1 MAKSSSRKRRKLRKN
16 HKQKRSRGWLLHL
29 LIIALMAIAARVLWL
44 DHAIQQHFEG
54 QRWALPAT
62 VYARPLE
69 LFPGQKIDIHDLIR
83 ELELLGYR
91 RSLAT
96 RQKGEFSASN
106 SVVNFYSRGFTFVDG
121 MEYPNKISLT
131 IANDAIQNI
140 KNLATGV
147 SIPLARL
154 EPVEIAKI
162 YPAHHEDRVLIKLD
176 NVPLFLIKALLA
188 TEDRRFY
195 EHSGIDPKGIAR
207 AFLTN
212 LKAMRIRQG
221 ASTLTQQL
229 IKNFYLTHER
239 TYWRKVNEL
248 IMALLLE
255 RRYEKN
261 EILEAYLNEV
271 FLGQD
276 NSRAIHGFGLA
287 AEYYFGAPLNEL
299 RSDQL
304 AMLVGLVKGPS
315 YYDPLRH
322 PDRAKVRRD
331 IVLKIMSSLGLLNHE
346 QLRNSLSAKL
356 DLKPGR
362 SLSSSRYPA
371 FTDLVRK
378 QLMQNYAEK
387 DLRSAG
393 LRIFTTLD
401 PIVQDKSEK
410 ALKDRLRQFDKERKL
425 APDQL
430 QGAIIVTDVHSG
442 EIKAVVGSRDGRSS
456 GYNRAVYASRHIGS
470 LIKPVVYLTALE
482 RGKTLASL
490 IRDEAIA
497 WKLPDGNIWRPEN
510 YDRKFYGQVPLITA
524 LEHSYNAATVNLG
537 KETGL
542 DRIAKRLHGLGL
554 EKSLPAYPSLLLGA
568 IELTPLEVSRIYQT
582 LANDGFSIPPRTI
595 RAVLTQENKPLQT
608 YELKIGKVIEPEAA
622 YLIKYAM
629 SEVVRTGTARS
640 VAAALPDQ
648 LPLAGKTGTT
658 GDLRDSWFAGFD
670 ENTLTVVWLGRDDN
684 KPAGLTGSNGAL
696 RVWMDLMKNLPVTPL
711 DQRAT
716 ASIEWYWINSQSGKL
731 TERDCAYA
739 IALPFIKGTQP
750 HEQESCNQNTG
761 RMKEIFRGWL
771 P

>member
-1 MAKSSSRKRRKLRKN
+1 MAKSAHRKRRKSRKT
-16 HKQKRSRGWLLHL
+16 HKQKRSRGWILHL
-29 LIIALMAIAARVLWL
+29 IVIILIVIAARVIWL
-44 DHAIQQHFEG
+44 DQNIQQHFEG

-69 LFPGQKIDIHDLIR
+69 LFPGQKVTINDLIK

-91 RSLAT
+91 RSIAT
-96 RQKGEFSASN
+96 RQKGEFSASD

-121 MEYPNKISLT
+121 TEYPNKISLK
-131 IANDAIQNI
+131 IVDNSLQSI
-140 KNLATGV
+140 KNLVTGD
-147 SIPLARL
+147 SIPLVRL
-154 EPVEIAKI
+154 EPVEISKI

-176 NVPLFLIKALLA
+176 NVPIFLIKALLA

-207 AFLTN
+207 AFITN

-239 TYWRKVNEL
+239 TYWRKANEL

-261 EILEAYLNEV
+261 DILEAYLNEV

-299 RSDQL
+299 RHDQL

-322 PDRAKVRRD
+322 PDRARERRD
-331 IVLKIMSSLGLLNHE
+331 VVLKSMNSLGLLDQE
-346 QLRNSLSAKL
+346 QLKTNLSAKL

-362 SLSSSRYPA
+362 SLSRSRYPA

-378 QLMQNYAEK
+378 QLRQNYAET

-401 PIVQDKSEK
+401 PIVQDKAERVIK
-410 ALKDRLRQFDKERKL
+410 ERLRQFDKDMKL
-425 APDQL
+425 APGQL
-430 QGAIIVTDVHSG
+430 QGAILVTDIHSG
-442 EIKAVVGSRDGRSS
+442 EIKAVLGSRDASSS
-456 GYNRAVYASRHIGS
+456 GYNRAVYASRPIGS

-482 RGKTLASL
+482 QGKTLASM

-497 WKLPDGNIWRPEN
+497 WKLPNGNIWRPEN
-510 YDRKFYGQVPLITA
+510 YDKKFYGEVPLIMA

-537 KETGL
+537 KDTGL
-542 DRIAKRLHGLGL
+542 DRIVKRLSALGL
-554 EKSLPAYPSLLLGA
+554 EQSLSAYPSLLLGA
-568 IELTPLEVSRIYQT
+568 IELSPLQVSRIYQT

-640 VAAALPDQ
+640 VAAVLPGQ

-658 GDLRDSWFAGFD
+658 GELRDSWFAGFD

-684 KPAGLTGSNGAL
+684 KPAGLTGSSGAL
-696 RVWMDLMKNLPVTPL
+696 RVWIDLMKNLPVSPL
-711 DQRAT
+711 DQRAPT
-716 ASIEWYWINSQSGKL
+716 SIEWYWINPQTGKL
-731 TERDCAYA
+731 IERDCKGA
-739 IALPFIKGTQP
+739 IPLPFIKGTQP
-750 HEQESCNQNTG
+750 HEQESCHQNKRG
-761 RMKEIFRGWL
+761 VKEIFRGWL